1 MDVEMVFRDV
11 DARRF
16 GLSMKSSFPCPMLV
30 IRALPRVSV
39 QATRKRKGRSTSR
52 AARQTASIVAIH
64 PSPLTRG
71 LPPSPGGTFS
81 PAGTESHKT
90 SMSLKKLLAC
100 FASDMLQLFDF
111 DLRPYRSNES
121 V

>member
-1 MDVEMVFRDV
+1 MSYACQPWLFPGYPFRPQGKEG
-11 DARRF
+11 AIQ
-16 GLSMKSSFPCPMLV
+16 L
-30 IRALPRVSV
+30 
-39 QATRKRKGRSTSR
+39 R

-71 LPPSPGGTFS
+71 PPPSGSYS

-100 FASDMLQLFDF
+100 FTSDMLQLFDF

>member
-1 MDVEMVFRDV
+1 
-11 DARRF
+11 
-16 GLSMKSSFPCPMLV
+16 MLV
-30 IRALPRVSV
+30 SRGFSPGIRSGHKEKKEAIQL
-39 QATRKRKGRSTSR
+39 R
-52 AARQTASIVAIH
+52 AAHQTARVVAIH

-71 LPPSPGGTFS
+71 LPPPPSGSYS

-100 FASDMLQLFDF
+100 FTSDMLQLFDF